1 MNAHLTHKYRP
12 PAQDST
18 GLQEIGFVSVSTGAV
33 CADLGQVPNQPLV
46 FKVNRYVL
54 RIFYF
59 L

>member
-1 MNAHLTHKYRP
+1 MLINDNSRP

-46 FKVNRYVL
+46 FKVNEAL
-54 RIFYF
+54 S
-59 L
+59 LLK